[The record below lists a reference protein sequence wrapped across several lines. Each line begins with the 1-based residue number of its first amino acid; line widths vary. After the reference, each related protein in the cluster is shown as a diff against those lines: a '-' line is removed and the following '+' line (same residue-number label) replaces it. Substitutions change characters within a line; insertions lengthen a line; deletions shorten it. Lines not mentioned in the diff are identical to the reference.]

1 MAVQAPPAPT
11 PAPPRKPPTRRPSRW
26 RRLRYQLSIARH
38 DPTVLIGI
46 ALAALMLY
54 LVVAPILS
62 IISDGLRVQFGDERR
77 ANQEPGTWTGYYLW
91 RVFRSP
97 IAKLLFYQPLINTLV
112 IVVGTTLIA
121 LLVGGITAWL
131 LARTD
136 MRGRKWF
143 ATALVVPYIL
153 PSWTFALAWLTI
165 FKNRRVGGQLGFF
178 EALGATP
185 PDWLAYGR
193 VPIIITLGLHYSP
206 FVLLLFGNALRRLDS
221 QLEDSAR
228 VLGASRKTITS
239 KIVLPLMRPSLTS
252 AILLVSAKVL
262 GTFGTPY
269 ILGLPVNHQVLSTSL
284 FQSIKSR
291 QIGVGAVIA
300 TVIVV
305 VGMGVLLIDARLAK
319 EYRRFVTVGGKG
331 AMGRLSPLGR
341 LRAPALA
348 LACGIF
354 AISVV
359 VPLLTLF
366 LSTIMEVPGRFRL
379 SNFTLKYWVGQN
391 LDTVG
396 FPHGVLVSS
405 QLWHAVWN
413 SLRFV
418 GLASLICGV
427 LGLLVGYVVV
437 RTAGSRMSGFLRQ
450 VAFLPYLVPGIAF
463 AAAYLSLFAVQRGPV
478 PALYGTFAILVLAM
492 VVNQLPFSSRA
503 GISAMMQLG
512 REPEEAAQVSGAG
525 WLRRT
530 TRIVLPIQKGSLAV
544 GVVLPFISGIK
555 ELSVVIM
562 LATSGTQL
570 LTTLSVDLVEYGY
583 DQAAN
588 AVILV
593 IAAVSFLMTYTMQR
607 LTGTS
612 LAAGLEG

>member
-1 MAVQAPPAPT
+1 
-11 PAPPRKPPTRRPSRW
+11 
-26 RRLRYQLSIARH
+26 
-38 DPTVLIGI
+38 VLIGI
-46 ALAALMLY
+46 VLAALMVY
-54 LVVAPILS
+54 LVVAPIVS

-77 ANQEPGTWTGYYLW
+77 ANQEAGTWSGYYLW

-97 IAKLLFYQPLINTLV
+97 VAKLLFYQPLVNTLV
-112 IVVGTTLIA
+112 IVIGTTVIA

-178 EALGATP
+178 EALGVTP

-193 VPIIITLGLHYSP
+193 VPIIVTLGLHYSP

-341 LRAPALA
+341 LRAPAFA